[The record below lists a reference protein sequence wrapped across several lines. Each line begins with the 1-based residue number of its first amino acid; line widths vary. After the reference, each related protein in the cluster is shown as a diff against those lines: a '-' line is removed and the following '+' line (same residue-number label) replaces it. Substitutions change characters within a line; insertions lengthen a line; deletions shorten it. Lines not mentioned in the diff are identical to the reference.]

1 MSDQVKYYFKE
12 TTNQVFV
19 SGSSTVAGMNTLL
32 TSIKDPTPVLNSN
45 LTAKISSLGTS
56 ISYVVQNDGQYS
68 DTVIPIASNQE
79 LWVYRGWQP
88 VNTLDADAY
97 RYNPHLHRPYK
108 AYMLTET
115 GSGVPAFP
123 WLPTGSTYSN
133 SSTAGSSTNIPSIYS
148 EKTIASNGNI
158 PGQPGISSPSIVMG
172 SFEVYGDNRGV
183 HPFILTRY
191 NSLPN
196 SPGIG
201 STFTIKDDIG
211 TVIAELF
218 QNQTATNTNTTPTL
232 FNNVTLPNGLYS
244 YTSSIFNAG
253 SGDLGFT
260 RFGLYCDYNFFV
272 EYTATNSSGVDI
284 RIDYTS
290 SATNFTPVYFD
301 LPDGKNATYTALVG
315 TTSTT
320 PSSPNPATFSNIV
333 TQNSVTGPEPQDLF
347 ATRVSDVYISYSSSL
362 TQSIDGLYIFN
373 QIPQADVQVTVSML
387 LDAWTGSDEGY
398 KYGISGVINTDTT
411 YSISPEPPYYGAG
424 EEGDGPTWP
433 TASIRIYTGSYP
445 NNVPNVED
453 DFAAEST
460 FRNENIHINGY
471 AITMS
476 YLIPRESL
484 SLKDCLSVSLQ
495 VSSGSAPSE
504 SVENSLVVREY
515 QLEFNTPT
523 DAETGDG
530 RVPVFLENAF
540 KDSDGFNNAV
550 DCQPLYNVVATDGN
564 LRRNAQIQEVE
575 YVIPERLLLKPNQPL
590 YASQYPFTPASSQTY
605 STYKYDSSTT
615 ITTVGTSYFRLNN
628 IATPQN
634 TSTQMGI
641 NALLN
646 SSWPYNS
653 IISFM
658 NLFINES
665 DKSIL
670 LSKNSGADYLT
681 FDISSITYTQG
692 NFYSTPS
699 YYTLNISNT
708 DSSANDPFSDED
720 IVDIDFRWGK
730 LLTFPATLTTSQITT
745 SGTGTGMELSII
757 STSGGNGMS
766 ISVSNPGIGYKNGDI
781 LTIPQSLLT
790 PVFGNSIDRD
800 LVITLSFT
808 YGLYNPSNFE
818 AILANTA
825 VKSSVPESNYTQL
838 SSIIPKYLG
847 SKTQANDVN
856 STEGLINGFGTLPV
870 IDYRTAY
877 LAYCDQI
884 VDLYPVI
891 NDKTLFNIKYLINE
905 GGDANQPNLSP
916 YTAYDVQGSW
926 EEGGTGRI
934 AINQISGSSQ
944 YDALNNIQ
952 PIYSVTKLPTP
963 YLWSQ
968 TGANSYSNY
977 IPFATFQTTP
987 PSNVV
992 DYMQYGMSIIG
1003 VPLNTQN
1010 QNDFSIDLPNLI
1022 SSSLG
1027 SAVIATYTF
1036 SFQSLYGLSGSISPP
1051 ATVYA
1056 SSSIVSSSTEIY
1068 ANPGEIYF
1076 NQDLFAYNNDNNGSG
1091 QPRGNSL
1098 SDNYTINLEANFI
1111 TTPPQP
1117 YTTNK
1122 KGSILNGNNPKEK
1135 IGYIQ
1140 IWLEKTTSTVLN
1152 TTAWTPIK
1160 IKESTTGKGTQYI
1173 ANFGGETSRIVEQD
1187 KLAPPDGVGLKSL
1200 STEYYIGVYPYEI
1213 NTTIEQFG
1221 GGKDSWKNQYYGTI
1235 KVNLQSAETLV
1246 ANTRY
1251 RWRAKQEYNE
1261 SNFTSQFNFWNPTTV
1276 SVEDTSGNKI
1286 GNRLTNVGKSLPT
1299 ETSFSPNI
1307 KMSIKGNKTP
1317 LNLANYDPA
1326 TDPNAFTAPYWDFS
1340 SSIAG
1345 VITTYHYNTL
1355 ILQNPIGNSS
1365 YSINGDIMGDL
1376 PYTASI
1382 NDRFPGGYE
1391 PSDTSFPVSNIPWE
1405 IQNPN
1410 GVTGQYD
1417 EIRFENNESLAFKI
1431 INSISPEAGMVKIGT
1446 ENKLKIIL
1454 DGEVPASTNL
1464 DFFLLRRN
1472 LYSPNSILVDT
1483 PFPYGSLA
1491 VTKEFVP
1498 STNSTTLFTDDG
1510 GAGVGQNTAT
1520 TGSMVSS
1527 QSGSIVTTYQPLKK
1541 VNDTPAAILF
1551 PEYPTDLIN
1560 LEPDKVIVDLRDKK
1574 LIE

>member
-1 MSDQVKYYFKE
+1 MSDQIKYYFKE

-32 TSIKDPTPVLNSN
+32 TSSKNPDTIFDAN
-45 LTAKISSLGTS
+45 LTAKISSLGS
-56 ISYVVQNDGQYS
+56 NISYVVQNDGQYS
-68 DTVIPIASNQE
+68 DTIIPIESNQE

-88 VNTLDADAY
+88 ANTLDADAY
-97 RYNPHLHRPYK
+97 RYNPYLHRPYK

-123 WLPTGSTYSN
+123 WLPTGSTLYSN
-133 SSTAGSSTNIPSIYS
+133 VPFSPQNVLDVPSIYT

-158 PGQPGISSPSIVMG
+158 ISQEGVNSTAAISG
-172 SFEVYGDNRGV
+172 SFEVYGANRGV
-183 HPFILTRY
+183 HPFIYTRY
-191 NSLPN
+191 NALPN
-196 SPGIG
+196 YPSSGA
-201 STFTIKDDIG
+201 TFTIKDESNTI
-211 TVIAELF
+211 VAELS
-218 QNQTATNTNTTPTL
+218 QTQGGTGTNITPSL
-232 FNNVTLPNGLYS
+232 YSGVTLPNGLYN
-244 YTSSIFNAG
+244 YTSSIFQVTANA
-253 SGDLGFT
+253 LGFSQ
-260 RFGLYCDYNFFV
+260 FGLYCDYDFFV
-272 EYTATNSSGVDI
+272 QYTATNNSGNDV
-284 RIDYTS
+284 RIEYTS
-290 SATNFTPVYFD
+290 SDADFTPVYFD
-301 LPDGKNATYTALVG
+301 LPTDKNITYTALVG
-315 TTSTT
+315 TYTTT
-320 PSSPNPATFSNIV
+320 PSSPSSFTNVI
-333 TQNSVTGPEPQDLF
+333 TQNTSTYVAEPQDIF
-347 ATRVSDVYISYSSSL
+347 STRINDVYISYSSSL

-373 QIPQADVQVTVSML
+373 QIPQSDVQVTVSMF
-387 LDAWTGSDEGY
+387 LDAWS
-398 KYGISGVINTDTT
+398 
-411 YSISPEPPYYGAG
+411 G
-424 EEGDGPTWP
+424 EESGGYIFGGTNVTFSLPPDPPLYGPQVIGRNETWP

-445 NNVPNVED
+445 NNVPTIGDAFVTEALFTDED
-453 DFAAEST
+453 
-460 FRNENIHINGY
+460 IHINGL
-471 AITMS
+471 AVTMS
-476 YLIPRESL
+476 YLIPKESL
-484 SLKDCLSVSLQ
+484 SIKDCLSISLQ
-495 VSSGSAPSE
+495 VSSGSVGPYPTI
-504 SVENSLVVREY
+504 ENSLIVSEY
-515 QLEFNTPT
+515 TLEFNTPS
-523 DAETGDG
+523 DETGDG

-540 KDSDGFNNAV
+540 AGTDGFNNAV
-550 DCQPLYNVVATDGN
+550 DCQPLLNDITSDVN
-564 LRRNAQIQEVE
+564 LRRNATIQEVE
-575 YVIPERLLLKPNQPL
+575 YVVPERLILEPNQLL
-590 YASQYPFTPASSQTY
+590 YAAQYPFTPASTQTY
-605 STYKYDSSTT
+605 EVYEFDSNTT
-615 ITTVGTSYFRLNN
+615 LTTTTAGEFRLNSSTQN
-628 IATPQN
+628 I
-634 TSTQMGI
+634 STQM
-641 NALLN
+641 
-646 SSWPYNS
+646 S
-653 IISFM
+653 IATFWQFPPPNIYTNTSIGGFM
-658 NLFINES
+658 NNFQNES
-665 DKSIL
+665 NKSIV
-670 LSKNSGADYLT
+670 
-681 FDISSITYTQG
+681 ISSRNDNTIFLSFNIDTITR
-692 NFYSTPS
+692 NNPS
-699 YYTLNISNT
+699 ALVFYYTLDLSNPAST
-708 DSSANDPFSDED
+708 TTNPFANADEVE
-720 IVDIDFRWGK
+720 IKFTQGI
-730 LLTFPATLTTSQITT
+730 LLPFPAILTTSQITT
-745 SGTGTGMELSII
+745 SGKGTGMELSIT
-757 STSGGNGMS
+757 STSGGLGMIIS
-766 ISVSNPGIGYKNGDI
+766 ISNPGIGYNVGDT
-781 LTIPQSLLT
+781 LTISQSLLT
-790 PVFGNSIDRD
+790 SIFGSAIYRD
-800 LVITLSFT
+800 LVIELNYT
-808 YGLYNPSNFE
+808 YGLYTPSNFIP
-818 AILANTA
+818 ILNNTA

-856 STEGLINGFGTLPV
+856 SIEGLIDGFGTLPV
-870 IDYRTAY
+870 IDYKTAY

-926 EEGGTGRI
+926 EEGGKGRI

-944 YDALNNIQ
+944 YDVLNNIQ

-977 IPFATFQTTP
+977 IPFATFQATP

-992 DYMQYGMSIIG
+992 DYMQYGMGIIG
-1003 VPLNTQN
+1003 VPLNNQN
-1010 QNDFSIDLPNLI
+1010 QNDRLIELPNLI
-1022 SSSLG
+1022 SSSDG
-1027 SAVIATYTF
+1027 SAVIDTYTF
-1036 SFQSLYGLSGSISPP
+1036 SFQSLYGLSGSD
-1051 ATVYA
+1051 ATIFA
-1056 SSSIVSSSTEIY
+1056 SSSIVSSSIETYANPY

-1076 NQDLFAYNNDNNGSG
+1076 NQDLFALNNDNNGSG

-1117 YTTNK
+1117 YVGKLGKT
-1122 KGSILNGNNPKEK
+1122 LNGNNPGEQ

-1140 IWLEKTTSTVLN
+1140 IWLEKTTDTNLN
-1152 TTAWTPIK
+1152 SATWTPIE

-1173 ANFGGETSRIVEQD
+1173 ANFGGESSLTIEQNR
-1187 KLAPPDGVGLKSL
+1187 LAPSKHDFLRSSGK
-1200 STEYYIGVYPYEI
+1200 EYNIGVYPYEI
-1213 NTTIEQFG
+1213 NVEIEKNKG
-1221 GGKDSWKNQYYGTI
+1221 PDIWKHQYYGNI
-1235 KVNLQSAETLV
+1235 KVNLQSAEKLV

-1251 RWRAKQEYNE
+1251 RWRAKQEYNLSE
-1261 SNFTSQFNFWNPTTV
+1261 FSSQFNFWNPTKV
-1276 SVEDTSGNKI
+1276 SVIDTSLGDEVDNKLVYVGND
-1286 GNRLTNVGKSLPT
+1286 LPT
-1299 ETSFSPNI
+1299 EVLSSPNI

-1317 LNLANYDPA
+1317 LNPTNYDPT
-1326 TDPNAFTAPYWDFS
+1326 TDPNSFTAPYWDFS

-1345 VITTYHYNTL
+1345 GITTYHYNTL

-1431 INSISPEAGMVKIGT
+1431 INSVSPEAGMVKIGT

>member
-32 TSIKDPTPVLNSN
+32 TSVKDPTPVLNSN

-196 SPGIG
+196 APGIG

-290 SATNFTPVYFD
+290 SATNFTPVYFN

-347 ATRVSDVYISYSSSL
+347 ATRVNDVYISYSSSL

-373 QIPQADVQVTVSML
+373 QIPQADVQVTVSMYL
-387 LDAWTGSDEGY
+387 NTWTGSDEGY
-398 KYGISGVINTDTT
+398 KYGISGVINTNTT
-411 YSISPEPPYYGAG
+411 YSISPLDPVYGAG
-424 EEGDGPTWP
+424 ELGDKPTWP

-445 NNVPNVED
+445 NNVPNVD
-453 DFAAEST
+453 DNFVVEST
-460 FRNENIHINGY
+460 FKDSNIHINGL
-471 AITMS
+471 AVTMS

-504 SVENSLVVREY
+504 SVENALIVSEY

-550 DCQPLYNVVATDGN
+550 DCQPLYNVVVTDGN

-605 STYKYDSSTT
+605 STYKYDDGTP
-615 ITTVGTSYFRLNN
+615 ITAVGTSYFRLNN
-628 IATPQN
+628 DNATQN

-720 IVDIDFRWGK
+720 IVDIDFTWGK

-790 PVFGNSIDRD
+790 PVFGNSIDKD

-838 SSIIPKYLG
+838 SSIIPRYLG

-870 IDYRTAY
+870 IDYKTAY

-884 VDLYPVI
+884 VDLYPIV
-891 NDKTLFNIKYLINE
+891 NDKTIFNIKYLINE
-905 GGDANQPNLSP
+905 GGDAQEPNLSP
-916 YTAYDVQGSW
+916 YTAYDIEGSW
-926 EEGGTGRI
+926 GIGDI
-934 AINQISGSSQ
+934 AKVSINQSSGSNI
-944 YDALNNIQ
+944 YNPLNNTQ
-952 PIYSVTKLPTP
+952 SVYLVGKEPSP

-968 TGANSYSNY
+968 TGAGSYSTT
-977 IPFATFQTTP
+977 IPLEGNPAAISNFASTFL
-987 PSNVV
+987 
-992 DYMQYGMSIIG
+992 QYSMDVAGTSFNADNNDDKDIILTNLLSASGVTYSGMSGYSVNYASDYGYIS
-1003 VPLNTQN
+1003 V
-1010 QNDFSIDLPNLI
+1010 SLPNE
-1022 SSSLG
+1022 
-1027 SAVIATYTF
+1027 
-1036 SFQSLYGLSGSISPP
+1036 
-1051 ATVYA
+1051 A
-1056 SSSIVSSSTEIY
+1056 SSSIVTASTSY

-1076 NQDLFAYNNDNNGSG
+1076 NEDYFALSGSSNPVISG
-1091 QPRGNSL
+1091 KQL
-1098 SDNYTINLEANFI
+1098 SDNYSINISTKFPS
-1111 TTPPQP
+1111 TPPQHY
-1117 YTTNK
+1117 YTYK
-1122 KGSILNGNNPKEK
+1122 FDRSKGNNKSSSTFEETN
-1135 IGYIQ
+1135 IGYLKIKLQ
-1140 IWLEKTTSTVLN
+1140 YTDNTDLETTSWTDMKMETTSPTLISLAFGSNSFLDIDLKEISDSGQVGFPVGNENKLYSIEINPTAIQKACKQEGRDYKGVQYVLF
-1152 TTAWTPIK
+1152 K
-1160 IKESTTGKGTQYI
+1160 VY
-1173 ANFGGETSRIVEQD
+1173 
-1187 KLAPPDGVGLKSL
+1187 LKNK
-1200 STEYYIGVYPYEI
+1200 STE
-1213 NTTIEQFG
+1213 
-1221 GGKDSWKNQYYGTI
+1221 
-1235 KVNLQSAETLV
+1235 TLISER
-1246 ANTRY
+1246 RY
-1251 RWRAKQEYNE
+1251 RWYVEQFYNDE
-1261 SNFTSQFNFWNPTTV
+1261 TANVETVPVNFWNPTTIAPNQTGAGSTISPANKGPFV
-1276 SVEDTSGNKI
+1276 NATISGRKI
-1286 GNRLTNVGKSLPT
+1286 SADNTNGVISLPYWGYSSSAGAPILNT
-1299 ETSFSPNI
+1299 LT
-1307 KMSIKGNKTP
+1307 MSN
-1317 LNLANYDPA
+1317 ANANAAYYNA
-1326 TDPNAFTAPYWDFS
+1326 SELDPNSTDIY
-1340 SSIAG
+1340 
-1345 VITTYHYNTL
+1345 
-1355 ILQNPIGNSS
+1355 
-1365 YSINGDIMGDL
+1365 IMGSL
-1376 PYTASI
+1376 PYTASL
-1382 NDRFPGGYE
+1382 NSRFPGGLE
-1391 PSDTSFPVSNIPWE
+1391 PADTAFPNLGIAWNVQI
-1405 IQNPN
+1405 
-1410 GVTGQYD
+1410 GD
-1417 EIRFENNESLAFKI
+1417 EIRFENNETLSYTI
-1431 INSISPEAGMVKIGT
+1431 INVTPPSEA
-1446 ENKLKIIL
+1446 ENGELKIELSVDI
-1454 DGEVPASTNL
+1454 DPSVNT

-1472 LYSPNSILVDT
+1472 IPSNNTIVIDR
-1483 PFPYGSLA
+1483 PFPYGPLA
-1491 VTKEFVP
+1491 VTKEFIP

-1527 QSGSIVTTYQPLKK
+1527 QSGSIVTIYKPLTKS
-1541 VNDTPAAILF
+1541 NNTPSGILF
-1551 PEYPTDLIN
+1551 PQYPTTLIDI
-1560 LEPDKVIVDLRDKK
+1560 EPDKVIVDLRDKK
-1574 LIE
+1574 LIS